1 MRRLPITLR
10 LTVAFAAAML
20 LVLLSAA
27 LFVAL
32 RLRSDLD
39 DQISNNLWARNAA
52 ALNAYREGTNLAAVA
67 VEDPEESFVQLLEDS
82 GTVLQ
87 TAGDVIGPA
96 VLPAEV
102 RRALHEALVVERSLP
117 GIDGPARM
125 PVTLIAVDGRQ
136 LAIVTGQSLLDRNEA
151 LSSVLNSFLWGG
163 VTSLVLASAVGLSRV
178 ATFAAQSRRALMWRS
193 QLSILKPAIW
203 RLSRSRLPDST
214 CMASNFG
221 WLPRQPRT
229 PEWPVKLR
237 RWSGSGRGSLYMEIR
252 LERSMTDSLP
262 CVAQAIV
269 VTFRLQLTMPPGWLR
284 W

>member
-67 VEDPEESFVQLLEDS
+67 VEDPEESFVQLLDDS

-163 VTSLVLASAVGLSRV
+163 VTSLVLASAVG
-178 ATFAAQSRRALMWRS
+178 
-193 QLSILKPAIW
+193 
-203 RLSRSRLPDST
+203 
-214 CMASNFG
+214 
-221 WLPRQPRT
+221 
-229 PEWPVKLR
+229 
-237 RWSGSGRGSLYMEIR
+237 SGRAAPTRRDTQRHAGS
-252 LERSMTDSLP
+252 D
-262 CVAQAIV
+262 
-269 VTFRLQLTMPPGWLR
+269 PGVL
-284 W
+284 